1 VPEAAVPT
9 PRDAIWKLFP
19 VAVALA
25 LLAVA
30 ALPEQDEEVAALPE
44 QADAVVA
51 VAALP
56 VVFWFQVGTVPVSPE
71 YATLVA
77 VAALPLQELDVVA
90 LPVNAAVTVPAV
102 KLPDASRATIV
113 DPVLAEVAFDA
124 TVNVAAVP
132 WFAVNVCEP
141 DRPVPD
147 TLRVNV
153 PSLAGVT
160 TPQEVFTPSVVR
172 NLPEAAP

>member
-9 PRDAIWKLFP
+9 PSDPIWKELP

-30 ALPEQDEEVAALPE
+30 ALPEQDEDVAALPE

-71 YATLVA
+71 
-77 VAALPLQELDVVA
+77 
-90 LPVNAAVTVPAV
+90 
-102 KLPDASRATIV
+102 
-113 DPVLAEVAFDA
+113 
-124 TVNVAAVP
+124 
-132 WFAVNVCEP
+132 
-141 DRPVPD
+141 
-147 TLRVNV
+147 
-153 PSLAGVT
+153 
-160 TPQEVFTPSVVR
+160 
-172 NLPEAAP
+172 